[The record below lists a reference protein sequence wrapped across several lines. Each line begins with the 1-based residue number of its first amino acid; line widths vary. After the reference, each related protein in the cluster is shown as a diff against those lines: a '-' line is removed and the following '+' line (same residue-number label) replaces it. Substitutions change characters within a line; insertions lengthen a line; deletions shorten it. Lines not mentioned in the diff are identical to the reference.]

1 VSAKLLNR
9 IILGLSALGIFIA
22 GFLALGSLTG
32 QLPPCTSQGGC
43 AAVQTHPVHSY
54 WFGIPVSIYGLLGY
68 LTVFAIAALR
78 SGAAGAKFRK
88 LANIGLAV
96 AGVGAILSF
105 YLIFIATFE
114 IQQSCEWCFASAAT
128 MVALA
133 IAHGFLAT
141 LTPPEESK
149 GIEVKFV
156 APALGASL
164 LLIFGLSGTL
174 KAGNSGVLEVG
185 DVSREDLLPAAN
197 RMVGSPDA
205 EVFVV
210 EFADVNCPACRQAH
224 GQVKSLLDQFGGKVG
239 YAFRHLPLTQIPGHE
254 TSAQAAILTVYA
266 AEQGRY
272 FDMLDAFFKPENET
286 RVKSSVG
293 LIRIGKELGFDAD
306 ELSELLRNQE
316 SDELQ
321 AVVSDMEA
329 AQSIQ
334 VRGTPTFV
342 LMVKGQ
348 PAKLMRLNDLGEEL
362 TSGKTAALLK

>member
-88 LANIGLAV
+88 LANLGLAV

-114 IQQSCEWCFASAAT
+114 IQQSCEWCFASAIT
-128 MVALA
+128 MMCLA
-133 IAHGFLAT
+133 IAHGFLIT
-141 LTPPEESK
+141 VNPPEESK
-149 GIEVKFV
+149 GMELKFV
-156 APALGASL
+156 GPALGLSI

-174 KAGNSGVLEVG
+174 KAGSPTVQEVG
-185 DVSREDLLPAAN
+185 NVSRADILPDES
-197 RMVGSPDA
+197 RIVGSPDA

-210 EFADVNCPACRQAH
+210 EFADVNCPACRQVH
-224 GQVKSLLDQFGGKVG
+224 ENVKGMLQEFDGKIG
-239 YAFRHLPLTQIPGHE
+239 YAFRHLPLTQLPGHE
-254 TSAQAAILTVYA
+254 TSAQAAIMTVFA
-266 AEQGRY
+266 AKQGKY
-272 FDMLDAFFKPENET
+272 YDMLDTFFKPENET
-286 RVKSSVG
+286 RIKSSVG
-293 LIRIGKELGFDAD
+293 LIRIGREIGFDAD
-306 ELSELLRNQE
+306 HHLVGWRER
-316 SDELQ
+316 
-321 AVVSDMEA
+321 
-329 AQSIQ
+329 
-334 VRGTPTFV
+334 RYHPT
-342 LMVKGQ
+342 KQ
-348 PAKLMRLNDLGEEL
+348 R
-362 TSGKTAALLK
+362 